1 MTIFNSG
8 KGSPAKQMT
17 AVTCSEV
24 GRRASFFK
32 IITEQ
37 HRRVKLRKLTS
48 HLLPSAFVLT
58 GALGCAAY
66 SQANPAAIAEAVGT
80 GVKAFG
86 DVVKIYNEINP
97 PQAGYTTVINSS
109 NDFITVRSYN
119 NNDWAMVV
127 AAGQLNLKPGASGM
141 IAAKTDP
148 LKLVW
153 KRGNFGTLQPFG
165 TVNLSQST
173 APKGTKYVFVIGKQ
187 NTN

>member
-8 KGSPAKQMT
+8 KGSPAEQMT
-17 AVTCSEV
+17 TVTCSEV
-24 GRRASFFK
+24 GRRVSFFK
-32 IITEQ
+32 MITEKQ
-37 HRRVKLRKLTS
+37 RRVKLRKLTS

-86 DVVKIYNEINP
+86 DVVKIYNQINP

-109 NDFITVRSYN
+109 NNFITVRSYN

-141 IAAKTDP
+141 ITAKTDP

-173 APKGTKYVFVIGKQ
+173 APKGTKYVFVIGQQ